1 MLARTLQRSEKR
13 EGLVAKRRRP
23 LMAFGSAVAGGG
35 LLIGGRRRSL
45 LLVRGCRC
53 HYRGR
58 VLGTEVEVGVGST
71 RNWS

>member
-23 LMAFGSAVAGGG
+23 LMAFCSAGGG